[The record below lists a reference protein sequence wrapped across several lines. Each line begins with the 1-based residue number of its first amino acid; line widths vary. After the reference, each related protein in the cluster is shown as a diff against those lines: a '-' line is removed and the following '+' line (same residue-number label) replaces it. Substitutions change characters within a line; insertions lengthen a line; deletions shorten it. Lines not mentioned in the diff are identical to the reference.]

1 MKDRRNFIK
10 KLTAA
15 GVLLNMP
22 HFEIA
27 AKNKTEHFF
36 EKKDSEEMIW
46 ACLLHLGIN
55 MWEKYTPELTFDKK
69 VWNAVTQKMTDVGLN
84 MVVIDLADAIHYE
97 SHPEIAVRNAWS
109 VDTLRDELKR
119 LREMGLEPVPKLN
132 FSTGHDAWLG
142 KYSRMVST
150 KPYYEVCADL
160 IAEVSDIFEKPRFFH
175 LGLDEEDEANQRK
188 YDQVVIRQG
197 DLYWGDLYFLI
208 GEVMKKGIRP
218 WIWQDYVRNRP
229 EEFAKMM
236 PKSVVQSNWENS
248 LNFDPAKN
256 KSVKAFQTLEK
267 LGYDQV
273 PGGSN
278 FYENTDENIMKLIRF
293 CSKNIAPERLLG
305 FVQSPWK
312 YTLEEHRAHLLS
324 AVELMGE
331 AKIWFEK
338 R

>member
-1 MKDRRNFIK
+1 
-10 KLTAA
+10 
-15 GVLLNMP
+15 
-22 HFEIA
+22 
-27 AKNKTEHFF
+27 
-36 EKKDSEEMIW
+36 MIW

-55 MWEKYTPELTFDKK
+55 MWEKYTPALSFDKK
-69 VWNAVTQKMTDVGLN
+69 VWDDVTQKMVDVGLN
-84 MVVIDLADAIHYE
+84 MVIIDLADAIHYE

-109 VDTLRDELKR
+109 VDTLHNELKR
-119 LREMGLEPVPKLN
+119 LRKMGLEPVPKLN

-160 IAEVSDIFEKPRFFH
+160 ISEVSEIFEKPRFFH

-188 YDQVVIRQG
+188 YDQIVIRQG

-256 KSVKAFQTLEK
+256 KAVKAFQTLEK

-278 FYENTDENIMKLIRF
+278 YYENTDENIMRLIRF
-293 CSKNIAPERLLG
+293 CAKNISNERLLG

-312 YTLEEHRAHLLS
+312 YTLEENREHLLS
-324 AVELMGE
+324 AAELMGE
-331 AKIWFEK
+331 AKAWFEN

>member
-1 MKDRRNFIK
+1 
-10 KLTAA
+10 
-15 GVLLNMP
+15 
-22 HFEIA
+22 
-27 AKNKTEHFF
+27 
-36 EKKDSEEMIW
+36 
-46 ACLLHLGIN
+46 
-55 MWEKYTPELTFDKK
+55 
-69 VWNAVTQKMTDVGLN
+69 
-84 MVVIDLADAIHYE
+84 
-97 SHPEIAVRNAWS
+97 
-109 VDTLRDELKR
+109 
-119 LREMGLEPVPKLN
+119 MGLEPVPKLN

-150 KPYYEVCADL
+150 KPYYQVCADL
-160 IAEVSDIFEKPRFFH
+160 ISEVSDIFEKPRFFH

-197 DLYWGDLYFLI
+197 NLYWGDLYFLI

-256 KSVKAFQTLEK
+256 KAVKAFQTLEK

-278 FYENTDENIMKLIRF
+278 YYEGTDENIMRLIQF
-293 CSKNIAPERLLG
+293 CAKNISNKRLLG

-312 YTLEEHRAHLLS
+312 YTLEEHREHLLS

-331 AKIWFEK
+331 AKVWFEK
-338 R
+338 Q